1 MLRCGG
7 NNYEN
12 SNISVLIFRASAR
25 RVNITREPELGKSI
39 KLGLGVGRMLGV
51 GQNVKDLLE
60 C

>member
-7 NNYEN
+7 NDYEN
-12 SNISVLIFRASAR
+12 SNISVLISRASAR
-25 RVNITREPELGKSI
+25 RINIMRELELGKSV

-51 GQNVKDLLE
+51 GKNVKDVLG